1 MVFVFHSEK
10 TDIHSDHKG
19 MESDERELSDLLL
32 IVTYESLVTRQI
44 TLSYYPLTTTPC
56 LISFCVIL

>member
-32 IVTYESLVTRQI
+32 LLLMKAWLQDK
-44 TLSYYPLTTTPC
+44 
-56 LISFCVIL
+56 

>member
-10 TDIHSDHKG
+10 ADIHSDYEG

-44 TLSYYPLTTTPC
+44 TLCYYPLTTTPC
-56 LISFCVIL
+56 SISFCVIL